1 MSTFYRRF
9 KLRLCLLLFCGV
21 CAILPSWAQ
30 IAITTTGTTISQ
42 TFNTLPAAS
51 TTTFS
56 SNSLIAGVYAEHT
69 GTGAVIV
76 ASNGVSA
83 TGSLYSYGAT
93 NSTDRS
99 LGSIGDSTTGG
110 SFAYGLRFRNS
121 TGVVITS
128 LQVSYTG
135 EQWRNSGAGAQEI
148 TFAYLVSA
156 TPITTLGLSSSLAVP
171 AGYTSVAA
179 LSFTS
184 PVSGTSVAIGP
195 IDGNAVVNRIT
206 KTSVITGLS
215 IAPGSEIMLRWFD
228 ADQAGND
235 HGLAIDDVSV
245 MALSTNSGTTP
256 TLVATPT
263 TIANLTTTVGATS
276 VPASYTLTGRNLTAP
291 VTLSASAGIEINNG
305 LSSIY
310 TPTISIT
317 PTSGS
322 INAAINVRLTGASAG
337 SVSALVT
344 NTSSNTAIPV
354 SATVTVSG
362 VVQGAVPLTTIAKA
376 RSQPNG
382 TLTST
387 LPGGKIAGRVTVNSQ
402 FGGKQFYI
410 QDATGGISVFNSV
423 TAVGNLLQLGDSVQV
438 AGAINTYQGA
448 RELDLTSYTI
458 VAGTP
463 IIPVPRV
470 IRISQFPDY
479 EGQLV
484 SVQSTT
490 ISGSGT
496 AFAATTYPLRSVS
509 GNGTLFINAASEL
522 NGASKPTG
530 PVSVTGIVDHV
541 TSGTV
546 NSSQL
551 SPRLLSD
558 VSGAASLDQMCGG
571 TGGTALSHDLT
582 FDISTWN
589 LDFFGADSG
598 SVVCPVAPVKRSYN
612 DQGPVDEDKQAR
624 NVKAILQKLNAD
636 IVVNEEVSDEARYAS
651 VVRSLPGSY
660 SYVCSDKFSYYFQAD
675 CDQII
680 DRAGTIDIPAN
691 YAQKVCVL
699 YNQATVTPILA
710 ESKALLTDKYSYPT
724 SNAWSSG
731 RLPYLFVANVTI
743 NGFTRK
749 IHVVGIH
756 AKSGTAT
763 ADYNRRLSDINDL
776 KAELDRNYPNANL
789 VMLGDYEDEVT
800 TSTTTGKP
808 SSYSAFSADT
818 SAYRIITKP
827 LEATS
832 CVTFVSAASFI
843 DHITVS
849 NELASAY
856 VGNSSAVIMP
866 ATGIEGPYVIT
877 TSGHNPV
884 SARFDLSALPGP
896 AASLAV
902 SLTMSP
908 VTASGTTSLSATV
921 SGGTPPYSYT
931 FTGPGTITLNGNTAT
946 VTNLTATTPPSF
958 TVKVTDAASQTAIAT
973 TNPSATTETN
983 GTGFSGT
990 NNLFAGVGAGAS
1002 NTTGFANVGLGVRAL
1017 TANQTG
1023 RNNVA
1028 VGDSAGYQNMASSNT
1043 FVGAKAGFSNTTGV
1057 QGTFLGDSAGFYSN
1071 GRANTLIGYRA
1082 GLNTTTGSL
1091 NTFLGVQAGLNNTTG
1106 SSNLITGTN
1115 AGLNNTTGS
1124 YNLFIGENAGFNNT
1138 TGTSNIYM
1146 GVNAGNG
1153 PGVNGINNVV
1163 IGFEAGAGNFSGA
1176 SNTLLGFRADI
1187 GAASLSN
1194 ATAIGANA
1202 KVTASN
1208 ALVLGNNANVGI
1220 GTTAPTAK
1228 LEVTSGVG
1236 GRSGIKLT
1244 NLTSASPASVNAT
1257 KFLTVDAAGMVVL
1270 GNLGT
1275 GARAGVA
1282 DAATDMLW
1290 QRTGSFLQNADSDGV
1305 VIGQSISKMP
1315 IGYKLFVEGGILTE
1329 KVKVAIK
1336 NTSDWSDYVFAP
1348 GYKLRSLSELETY
1361 VKINRHLPGIPSA
1374 EQVKQDGV
1382 DVGQMHAKLLE
1393 KIEELTLYNI
1403 ELEKRNNILQKEIQE
1418 MKGKQKNVE
1427 KMLLK
1432 LLKSK

>member
-1 MSTFYRRF
+1 MSNFYRRF
-9 KLRLCLLLFCGV
+9 RLRLCLVFV
-21 CAILPSWAQ
+21 WVAAALPVRAQ

-42 TFNTLPAAS
+42 AFTTLP
-51 TTTFS
+51 TTTTTAFT
-56 SNSLIAGVYAEHT
+56 SNSLITGVYAEHT
-69 GTGAVIV
+69 GTGSAIV
-76 ASNGVSA
+76 ADNGASA
-83 TGSLYSYGAT
+83 VGNLYSYGAT

-99 LGSIGDSTTGG
+99 LGSVGDGASGG
-110 SFAYGLRFRNS
+110 NFAYGLRFRNN
-121 TGVVITS
+121 TGAVITS

-135 EQWRNSGAGAQEI
+135 EQWRNSGASAQEI
-148 TFAYLVSA
+148 TFAYLVST
-156 TPITTLGLSSSLAVP
+156 TPIATLSVSSSIAVP

-195 IDGNAVVNRIT
+195 IDGNAAVNRTT
-206 KTSVITGLS
+206 KTSVITGLA

-228 ADQAGND
+228 ADQAGDD

-245 MALSTNSGTTP
+245 MALSTSSGTTP
-256 TLVATPT
+256 TLVATPSGIT
-263 TIANLTTTVGATS
+263 NLTTAVGVTS
-276 VPASYTLTGRNLTAP
+276 APASYTLTGRNLTAP
-291 VTLSASAGIEINNG
+291 VTLSASAGIEINNS

-362 VVQGAVPLTTIAKA
+362 TVQSAVPFATIAKA
-376 RSQPNG
+376 RSLPNG
-382 TLTST
+382 TLTAT
-387 LPGGKIAGRVTVNSQ
+387 LPGGKIAGRVTANSQ

-410 QDATGGISVFNSV
+410 QDASGGISVFNST
-423 TAVGNLLQLGDSVQV
+423 TAVGNLVQLGDSIQV

-448 RELDLTSYTI
+448 RELDLTSYTV

-463 IIPVPRV
+463 KIPSPRL

-490 ISGSGT
+490 IGGSGT
-496 AFAATTYPLRSVS
+496 AFAATTYPLLSVS
-509 GNGTLFINAASEL
+509 GNGTLFVNAASEL

-530 PVSVTGIVDHV
+530 TVSVTGIVDHV

-558 VSGAASLDQMCGG
+558 VSGAASLDQICGG
-571 TGGTALSHDLT
+571 SGGTALSRDLT

-598 SVVCPVAPVKRSYN
+598 SVICPVAPVKRAYN
-612 DQGPVDEDKQAR
+612 DLGPVDEDKQAR

-660 SYVCSDKFSYYFQAD
+660 SYVCSDKFSYYFQTD

-680 DRAGTIDIPAN
+680 DRAGTIDIPAK

-749 IHVVGIH
+749 IHVIGIH
-756 AKSGTAT
+756 AKSGTTT
-763 ADYNRRLSDINDL
+763 AEYERRLSDINDL
-776 KAELDRNYPNANL
+776 KAEIDRNYPNANL

-800 TSTTTGKP
+800 TSITTGKP
-808 SSYSAFSADT
+808 SSYSAFAADT

-827 LEATS
+827 LETTS

-849 NELASAY
+849 NELGAAY
-856 VGNSSAVIMP
+856 VNNSSAVVMP

-884 SARFDLSALPGP
+884 SARFNLSALPGP

-902 SLTMSP
+902 SLTMTP

-921 SGGTPPYSYT
+921 SGGTAPYSYT
-931 FTGPGTITLNGNTAT
+931 FIGPGTITLKGNTAT
-946 VTNLTATTPPSF
+946 VTNLTATTPSSF
-958 TVKVTDAASQTAIAT
+958 TVKVADANGQTAIAT
-973 TNPSATTETN
+973 TNPSSTTDNN
-983 GTGFSGT
+983 GTGASGT
-990 NNLFAGVGAGAS
+990 NNLFAGTGAGAS
-1002 NTTGFANVGLGVRAL
+1002 NTIGFANVGLGVRAL
-1017 TANQTG
+1017 ASNQTG
-1023 RNNVA
+1023 QNNVA
-1028 VGDSAGYQNMASSNT
+1028 VGDSAGYRNTVSSNT
-1043 FVGAKAGFSNTTGV
+1043 FVGAKAGFFNTTGV

-1071 GRANTLIGYRA
+1071 GRANTLIGYRT

-1106 SSNLITGTN
+1106 SSNFIAGTN
-1115 AGLNNTTGS
+1115 AGFNNTTGS
-1124 YNLFIGENAGFNNT
+1124 YNLFIGENAGFTNT
-1138 TGTSNIYM
+1138 TGLSNIYM

-1153 PGVNGINNVV
+1153 PGVNGTNNVV
-1163 IGFEAGAGNFSGA
+1163 IGFESGAGNLGGT
-1176 SNTLLGFRADI
+1176 SNTLLGFRTDI
-1187 GAASLSN
+1187 GAANLTN

-1202 KVTASN
+1202 KVTVSN

-1220 GTTAPTAK
+1220 GTTAPTTK

-1236 GRSGIKLT
+1236 GNSGVKLT
-1244 NLTSASPASVNAT
+1244 NLTSASPASVNTT
-1257 KFLTVDAAGMVVL
+1257 KFLTVDATGTIVL
-1270 GNLGT
+1270 GNLVSA
-1275 GARAGVA
+1275 ARAGVT
-1282 DAATDMLW
+1282 DATTEVLW
-1290 QRTGSFLQNADSDGV
+1290 QRTGQFLQNADSDGV

-1336 NTSDWSDYVFAP
+1336 NTTDWSDYVFAS
-1348 GYKLRSLSELETY
+1348 GYKLKPLAEVEAYIKSH
-1361 VKINRHLPGIPSA
+1361 KHLPGIPSA
-1374 EQVKQDGV
+1374 EQVKQDGI
-1382 DVGQMHAKLLE
+1382 DVGKMHAKLLE

-1403 ELEKRNNILQKEIQE
+1403 ELEKRNDKLQKQIHD
-1418 MKGKQKNVE
+1418 MKQKQEKVE

-1432 LLKSK
+1432 LIKGK